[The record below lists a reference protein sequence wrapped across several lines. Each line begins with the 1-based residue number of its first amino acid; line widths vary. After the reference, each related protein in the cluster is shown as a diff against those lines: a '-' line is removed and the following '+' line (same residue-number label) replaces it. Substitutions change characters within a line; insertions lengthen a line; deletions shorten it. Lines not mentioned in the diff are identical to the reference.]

1 MKIFNII
8 LSLYY
13 RLMSPIKFARKKGVK
28 IGKNC
33 FIDTRK
39 WSSEPYLITIGNN
52 VQITKDVYF
61 HTHGGAHVA
70 RKIYKNFDIFGKI
83 NIEDWVYIGAGS
95 QIMPGVT
102 IGEGSL
108 IAAGSIVTKSVP
120 PHEVWGGNPA
130 RFICSVE
137 EYITR
142 NLAHNINSKA
152 LSPIEKR
159 KYLLSLP
166 ESKFISK

>member
-1 MKIFNII
+1 MRIYKT
-8 LSLYY
+8 LESLYY
-13 RLMSPIKFARKKGVK
+13 RLKPPIEYARKIGVK
-28 IGKNC
+28 IGDNC

-39 WSSEPYLITIGNN
+39 WSSEPYLISIGNN

-61 HTHGGAHVA
+61 HTHGGAHIGRRA
-70 RKIYKNFDIFGKI
+70 NPDFDIFGKI
-83 NIEDWVYIGAGS
+83 NIHDWVYVGAGA

-108 IAAGSIVTKSVP
+108 VAAGSIVTKSIP
-120 PHEVWGGNPA
+120 PNEVWGGNPA

-137 EYITR
+137 EYIAR
-142 NLAHNINSKA
+142 NLPYNTESKA
-152 LSPIEKR
+152 MNSQEKR

-166 ESKFISK
+166 NSRFIQK